1 MGIIGISFPFQKGVT
16 SFPRSST
23 DNDVIAENIQH
34 ILTTRRGERV
44 MRPDAGSGVW
54 EFVFENTGAV
64 LNARIDNDVRQALAE
79 GEPRVDVIQVN
90 VTEEKR
96 TDGDKDVVVEVVYSV
111 NLDVQQTTVTLAV
124 PSSIGG

>member
-16 SFPRSST
+16 SFPKSST
-23 DNDVIAENIQH
+23 DNDVISDNIQH

-44 MRPDAGSGVW
+44 MRPDAGSSVW
-54 EFVFENTGAV
+54 DFVFENTGPV

-79 GEPRVDVIQVN
+79 GEPRAEVIQVK
-90 VTEEKR
+90 VTEEER
-96 TDGDKDVVVEVVYSV
+96 VDGDKNVVVEVVYSV
-111 NLDVQQTTVTLAV
+111 NLDVQQTTVTLAA